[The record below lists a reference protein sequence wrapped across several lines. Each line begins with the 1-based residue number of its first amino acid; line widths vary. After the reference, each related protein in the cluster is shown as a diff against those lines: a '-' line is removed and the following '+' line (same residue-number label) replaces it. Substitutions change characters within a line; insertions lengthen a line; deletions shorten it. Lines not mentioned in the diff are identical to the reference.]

1 MIIEDFENII
11 FKDKPDLTTPIIA
24 SSLNHIQT
32 EGIMQN
38 REYIKSLDENNELIY
53 ILTKTQID
61 TVFRCSKRVTKEIE

>member
-38 REYIKSLDENNELIY
+38 RDYIKNLDERLSQIELQNVEDIS
-53 ILTKTQID
+53 
-61 TVFRCSKRVTKEIE
+61 V

>member
-24 SSLNHIQT
+24 SSLNHSQT

-38 REYIKSLDENNELIY
+38 RDYIKNLDERLSQIELQNVEDIS
-53 ILTKTQID
+53 
-61 TVFRCSKRVTKEIE
+61 V

>member
-32 EGIMQN
+32 EGIMKN
-38 REYIKSLDENNELIY
+38 REYIKSLDERLSQIELKNVEDIS
-53 ILTKTQID
+53 
-61 TVFRCSKRVTKEIE
+61 V